1 MTYDDASL
9 RALATLPHTALFVAW
24 AVQRSLTS
32 RNFQADFDY
41 EINSLV
47 ERTLTPGLFFRQ
59 CCDSRLN
66 AEDLN
71 RQGNAFVA
79 HYLAI
84 ENGQFAADCQDLL
97 ATKGDRPSSVADTW
111 DNFDSLKPRLDE
123 RFAQWQKDL
132 YLAISTTI

>member
-9 RALATLPHTALFVAW
+9 QSLGTLAQTALFVAW
-24 AVQRSLTS
+24 AVQQSLTS
-32 RNFQADFDY
+32 RNFQADFDF

-47 ERTLTPGLFFRQ
+47 ERTITPGLFFRQ
-59 CCDSRLN
+59 CCEGTLN

-84 ENGQFAADCQDLL
+84 ENGPFASDCLELL
-97 ATKGDRPSSVADTW
+97 ATTAASPCRVADSW
-111 DNFDSLKPRLDE
+111 DNFDRLKPRLDE
-123 RFAQWQKDL
+123 RYTQWQQGR
-132 YLAISTTI
+132 YIATSTAT